1 MAQPVRLFSIIAILA
16 GGLFGL
22 KAISVTNS
30 AVDFLTA
37 EAIAMEAVPP
47 AEESSGRGDD
57 HADEAGE
64 DEHAEPQEPLAE
76 VPDVTSAF
84 QQRLANRVRSGEEED
99 VLRALRD
106 RRDELDA
113 REAELD
119 TREAMML
126 AMEQR
131 VDDRIA
137 ELENLRNEINT
148 LFGQLDDLEEQD
160 LGRIIAWYSSMAN
173 DSAAAAAE
181 RFSSLDPQVQLQIAS
196 QMPERQFA
204 PILAQMEPNDA
215 ATLTQLM
222 ATRGDLPE
230 TLDELEARLAEES

>member
-1 MAQPVRLFSIIAILA
+1 MAQPIRLFSIIAILA

-22 KAISVTNS
+22 KAISVTNN
-30 AVDFLTA
+30 AIDFFTA
-37 EAIAMEAVPP
+37 EAVAMEAAPP
-47 AEESSGRGDD
+47 AEEAGQDD
-57 HADEAGE
+57 DQAE
-64 DEHAEPQEPLAE
+64 DEYAEPEEPLAE
-76 VPDVTSAF
+76 VPDVNSAF

-106 RRDELDA
+106 RRDELDT

-137 ELENLRNEINT
+137 ELENLRNEINV
-148 LFGQLDDLEEQD
+148 LFGQLDDMEEQD
-160 LGRIIAWYSSMAN
+160 MTRIINWYSSMADN
-173 DSAAAAAE
+173 DAGGAAT
-181 RFSSLDPQVQLQIAS
+181 RFSALDPQVQLQIAS
-196 QMPERQFA
+196 QMSERKFA
-204 PILAQMEPNDA
+204 PILAEMQPNEA

-222 ATRGDLPE
+222 ASRGDLPE
-230 TLDELEARLAEES
+230 TLDELEARLAEEN

>member
-1 MAQPVRLFSIIAILA
+1 MAQPIRLFSIIAILA

-22 KAISVTNS
+22 KAISVTNN
-30 AVDFLTA
+30 AIDFFTA
-37 EAIAMEAVPP
+37 EAVAMEAAPP
-47 AEESSGRGDD
+47 AEEAGQDD
-57 HADEAGE
+57 DQAD
-64 DEHAEPQEPLAE
+64 DEYAEPEQPLAE
-76 VPDVTSAF
+76 VPDVNSAF

-106 RRDELDA
+106 RRDELDT

-137 ELENLRNEINT
+137 ELENLRNEINV
-148 LFGQLDDLEEQD
+148 LFGQLDDMEERD
-160 LGRIIAWYSSMAN
+160 MTRIINWYSSMADN
-173 DSAAAAAE
+173 DAAGAAT
-181 RFSSLDPQVQLQIAS
+181 RFSALDPQVQLQIAS
-196 QMPERQFA
+196 QMSERKFA
-204 PILAQMEPNDA
+204 PILAEMQPNEA

-222 ATRGDLPE
+222 ASRGDLPE